1 MVRLLLQLCDAIL
14 GICTMME
21 SSDSHRVVEIALGTL
36 TFTEKSSDFWCDWGI
51 TKRKLVAN
59 KLITK
64 TSGKSGLTDYD
75 SYMIGYT
82 PLYTVGIWCGNDDG
96 SLLTDTMSKEFPKKL
111 FLQIINHLMKENKNI
126 WYEKPNGIYSLFTD
140 PTGFNTG
147 YEKNVFFKN

>member
-1 MVRLLLQLCDAIL
+1 MNKNTTYIINELLSNTFDTNMSHNINVT
-14 GICTMME
+14 G
-21 SSDSHRVVEIALGTL
+21 SSI
-36 TFTEKSSDFWCDWGI
+36 
-51 TKRKLVAN
+51 AN